1 MSDFFLEVYECVA
14 VGDTAEA
21 LYLVLEQCYLWEELG
36 NYVECN
42 RALVEADFAQLET
55 QVLLGFLSATKGFE
69 SKLPNRAEFVA
80 KVVEHLM
87 ANEPPEEVD
96 ELLQGIV

>member
-1 MSDFFLEVYECVA
+1 MTDFFLEVYECVA
-14 VGDTAEA
+14 IGDTEEA
-21 LYLVLEQCYLWEELG
+21 LYLVLEQCYSWEEQG
-36 NYVECN
+36 NFVECN

-55 QVLLGFLSATKGFE
+55 QVLLGFLSATKDFG

-80 KVVEHLM
+80 KVVEHVK

-96 ELLQGIV
+96 DLLNGLV